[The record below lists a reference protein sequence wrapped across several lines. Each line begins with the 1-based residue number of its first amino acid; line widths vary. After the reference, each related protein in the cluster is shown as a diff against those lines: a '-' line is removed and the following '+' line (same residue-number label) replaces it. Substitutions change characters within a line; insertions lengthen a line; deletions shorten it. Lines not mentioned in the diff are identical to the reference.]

1 MMNLRVILINRLLS
15 GLFAITVICIVLL
28 TACVGISSDPNN
40 PAKSVGSEP
49 AADVND
55 ANLSGEALAK
65 SDGPSVMLS
74 YSRQTFEKNP
84 ISSFMYFIPL
94 ISPTF
99 VDRETSANNEQQ
111 VGIVSY
117 EKNVTSNSFYVACE
131 FEILGKGFHKNTFDP
146 EKMIAEHTG
155 KLKQGESLVNTLD
168 YIKFEGEG
176 FGRVEVK
183 GTIDASTETVTE
195 VEIHFNARG
204 RKSCVTIGLYD
215 IKPKDG
221 QYKFENRSNEIV
233 ARVNTLIFKKTEKT
247 PRMGIKVASISD
259 SEESEGFFSG
269 VKAVIANLFIN
280 PPEITKL
287 GNNTMLNFG
296 YAMQKQKP
304 AFTFPRAENLRENK
318 KVAIDNKQN

>member
-1 MMNLRVILINRLLS
+1 M
-15 GLFAITVICIVLL
+15 
-28 TACVGISSDPNN
+28 ACVGISSDPNN
-40 PAKSVGSEP
+40 SARGVGSEP
-49 AADVND
+49 EADPPLGEVSPSADVND
-55 ANLSGEALAK
+55 AN
-65 SDGPSVMLS
+65 GPSVLLS
-74 YSRQTFEKNP
+74 YSSQTFEKNP

-111 VGIVSY
+111 VGIISY
-117 EKNVTSNSFYVACE
+117 ERTATSNSFYVTCE

-146 EKMIAEHTG
+146 EKMIAEHAG
-155 KLKQGESLVNTLD
+155 KLKQGESLVNTLN

-176 FGRVEVK
+176 FGCIEVK

-195 VEIHFNARG
+195 VDIHFNARG
-204 RKSCVTIGLYD
+204 QKSPVTIGLYGV
-215 IKPKDG
+215 KPKDG
-221 QYKFENRSNEIV
+221 QYKYENRSNEIV

-247 PRMGIKVASISD
+247 PRMGIKVASISN

-269 VKAVIANLFIN
+269 VKGVIANLFIN
-280 PPEITKL
+280 PPAITKL

-304 AFTFPRAENLRENK
+304 AFTFPKANNLRENK